1 LVATVVKVDKLAD
14 VVELELA
21 DSLPPTTVPVLLRRL
36 QMNNAPAKLQKA
48 AIRGWLDHN
57 TASPALRNSI
67 RRNGYG
73 LLLGD
78 KVRQAG

>member
-1 LVATVVKVDKLAD
+1 MNKLGD
-14 VVELELA
+14 VVALEPA
-21 DSLPPTTVPVLLRRL
+21 DSIPPTTVSVLLRRL
-36 QMNNAPAKLQKA
+36 QMNHAPAMLQKA

-57 TASPALRNSI
+57 AASPALRASI

-78 KVRQAG
+78 RLHQAG